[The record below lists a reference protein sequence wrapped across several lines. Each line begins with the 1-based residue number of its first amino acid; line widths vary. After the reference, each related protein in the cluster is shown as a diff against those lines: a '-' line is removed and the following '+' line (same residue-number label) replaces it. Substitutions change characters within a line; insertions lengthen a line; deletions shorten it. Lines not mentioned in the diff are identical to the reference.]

1 MNLKETKE
9 FLIEIQKKKN
19 VAHIDPQLVEKIL
32 LDRKNVLNLNIL
44 VCIDVSGSISRKQY
58 TMFMQQL
65 NHFKGLSRIKVIET
79 DTKIVAMYDYC
90 TVEPHKVVRLKG
102 GGGTDFREAFNKANQ
117 MQPDA
122 LIFMTDGKTVN
133 NVLEPT
139 YPVGWYLT
147 KNGSI
152 PYDFGTL
159 LDKFE

>member
-1 MNLKETKE
+1 MNLKETRE

-19 VAHIDPQLVEKIL
+19 TLHIDPQSLEQIL

-58 TMFMQQL
+58 TQFMQQL
-65 NHFKGLSRIKVIET
+65 DNFKGLSRIKVIEI

-90 TVEPHKVVRLKG
+90 KVESHKIVRLKG
-102 GGGTDFREAFNKANQ
+102 GGGTDFTQAFDKANK

-122 LIFMTDGKTVN
+122 MVFMTDGHTTN
-133 NVLEPT
+133 NITEPT

-147 KNGSI
+147 KNGTI
-152 PYDFGTL
+152 PYSFGKL
-159 LDKFE
+159 LGHFD